1 MPQATVG
8 VVLSELLAR
17 YGFPHG
23 HPFGP
28 ERLHAFEKGLDQ
40 AGLRER
46 VVPLPAATAS
56 RAELELF
63 HDPSYVA
70 FVMEASRRGTGF
82 LDAGDTPVFPGVFEA
97 AATVVGATLGALA
110 AIMAGRVER
119 AFVPVA
125 GLHHAHRGAASG
137 FCVFN
142 DCCLAIQVLRQRWR
156 VERIAY
162 VDIDAHHGDGVFFAF
177 EEDPA
182 VIVADIHEDGRY
194 LFPGT
199 GFAEDTGR
207 GAAAGTK
214 LNLPLAPGS
223 GDGEFQAA
231 WAQVEAHLEAFPPEF
246 VIFQCGADGLAGDPL
261 THLAYSPA
269 CHALATASLCRLA
282 ERHCSG
288 RVLALGGG
296 GYHPVNLAAAWGAVV
311 AGLLQRG

>member
-8 VVLSELLAR
+8 VVLSESLGQ

-28 ERLHAFEKGLDQ
+28 QRLRVFEEGLER
-40 AGLRER
+40 AGLRQR
-46 VVPLPAATAS
+46 VVALPAATAS
-56 RAELELF
+56 RADLELF
-63 HDPSYVA
+63 HDPSYVD

-82 LDAGDTPVFPGVFEA
+82 LDAGDTPVFPGVYEA
-97 AATVVGATLGALA
+97 AATVAGSTLAALE

-125 GLHHAHRGAASG
+125 GLHHAHRAAASG

-142 DCCLAIQVLRQRWR
+142 DCCLAIQALRQRWGLA
-156 VERIAY
+156 RIAY
-162 VDIDAHHGDGVFFAF
+162 VDIDAHHGDGVYFAF
-177 EEDPA
+177 EDDPG
-182 VIVADIHEDGRY
+182 VIVADIHEDGRF

-199 GFAEDTGR
+199 GSAQDRGR
-207 GAAAGTK
+207 GPAAGTK
-214 LNLPLAPGS
+214 RNLPLPPGA
-223 GDGEFQAA
+223 GDDAFQAA

-261 THLAYSPA
+261 THLAYSPS
-269 CHALATASLCRLA
+269 CHALATASLCRFA
-282 ERHCSG
+282 DRHCAG
-288 RVLALGGG
+288 RLLALGGG
-296 GYHPVNLAAAWGAVV
+296 GYHPANLAAAWGAVV